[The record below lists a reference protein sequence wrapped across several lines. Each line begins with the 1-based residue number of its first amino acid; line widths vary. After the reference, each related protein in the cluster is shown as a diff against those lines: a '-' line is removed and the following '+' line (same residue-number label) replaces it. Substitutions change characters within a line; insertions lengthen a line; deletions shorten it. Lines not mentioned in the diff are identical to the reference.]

1 VTISIVLD
9 VLVAGLLI
17 ATIAY
22 AAVLDRRIRQLRST
36 RAELET
42 MVVGFNTATAR
53 AESAIGDLKMGT
65 EAGSR
70 ELKPLMANARQIADD
85 LTFLVERGN
94 ELADRLEFGVGA
106 ARTMVPKGPAPA
118 KPVARPL
125 TQPIRP
131 KMVRSEADARE
142 HPVRSERDVTDA
154 EHALL
159 KALRSV
165 R

>member
-1 VTISIVLD
+1 VTLSLALD
-9 VLVAGLLI
+9 VVVAGLLI

-22 AAVLDRRIRQLRST
+22 AAVLDRRIRQLRAT

-53 AESAIGDLKMGT
+53 AESAIGDLKSGT

-70 ELKPLMANARQIADD
+70 ELKPLIATARQIADD
-85 LTFLVERGN
+85 LQFLVERGN
-94 ELADRLEFGVGA
+94 ELADRLDVGISA
-106 ARTMVPKGPAPA
+106 ARVAAPKSGA
-118 KPVARPL
+118 KPTARPAGFPKL
-125 TQPIRP
+125 ARADERP
-131 KMVRSEADARE
+131 ERPARE
-142 HPVRSERDVTDA
+142 VSDA

>member
-1 VTISIVLD
+1 MD
-9 VLVAGLLI
+9 VVVSALLV

-22 AAVLDRRIRQLRST
+22 AAVLDRRIRQLRQA
-36 RAELET
+36 RGELEA
-42 MVVGFNTATAR
+42 MVVGFNAATAR

-70 ELKPLMANARQIADD
+70 ELKPLVATARQVADD
-85 LTFLVERGN
+85 LSFLVERGN
-94 ELADRLEFGVGA
+94 ELADRLDVGVSA
-106 ARTMVPKGPAPA
+106 ARGVAPRAAAKTAARESVPTA
-118 KPVARPL
+118 KPAARPE
-125 TQPIRP
+125 P
-131 KMVRSEADARE
+131 KAAAHE
-142 HPVRSERDVTDA
+142 VTDA

>member
-1 VTISIVLD
+1 VTISLILDIV
-9 VLVAGLLI
+9 VAGLLV

-22 AAVLDRRIRQLRST
+22 AAVLDRRIRQLRAT

-70 ELKPLMANARQIADD
+70 ELKPLMATARQIADD
-85 LTFLVERGN
+85 LQFLVERGN
-94 ELADRLEFGVGA
+94 ELADRLDVGVSA
-106 ARTMVPKGPAPA
+106 ARAAAPKGGAVSRPA
-118 KPVARPL
+118 ARPAS
-125 TQPIRP
+125 TAPRA
-131 KMVRSEADARE
+131 MRSETEKPERPGRE
-142 HPVRSERDVTDA
+142 VSDA